1 MILITGVAGYIGSHL
16 ASYFDSKN
24 IKYVGLDNLLYSYK
38 SNISNKKNFYNLDIS
53 NTKKISYIFKSS
65 K

>member
-38 SNISNKKNFYNLDIS
+38 SNISNKKIS
-53 NTKKISYIFKSS
+53 II
-65 K
+65 